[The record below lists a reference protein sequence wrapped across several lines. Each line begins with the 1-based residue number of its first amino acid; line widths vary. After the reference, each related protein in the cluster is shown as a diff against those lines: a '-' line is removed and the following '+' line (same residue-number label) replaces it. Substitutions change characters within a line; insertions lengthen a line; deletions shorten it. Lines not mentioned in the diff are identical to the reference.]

1 MADYLVVLD
10 SDKMG
15 NGNDEIGEIL
25 IKAFLSALEDEEK
38 LPQEILLYNT
48 GVLLVKEG
56 ADTVEAFQELV
67 EKGVSVKAC
76 GTCLS
81 FFEMENQL
89 AVGKPSNMRYILG
102 QMRSY
107 DRVVQP

>member
-1 MADYLVVLD
+1 MSNYIVVLS

-15 NGNDEIGEIL
+15 QGDDALGTVL
-25 IKAFLSALEDEEK
+25 IKAFLSALENDEN

-48 GVLLVKEG
+48 GVLLSKEG
-56 ADTVEAFQELV
+56 ADTVEVLKELAN
-67 EKGVSVKAC
+67 KGVPVKAC

-81 FFEMENQL
+81 YFDIEDQL
-89 AVGKPSNMRYILG
+89 AVGEPSNMRYILG